1 MAKKLEFNVVETR
14 TDMLYD
20 KRPVSVGEIKH
31 NIELLQELLKKYSGK
46 IYELETRIEKLEK
59 LSEIN

>member
-46 IYELETRIEKLEK
+46 IYELETRI
-59 LSEIN
+59 